1 MTTFQQ
7 PSQTP
12 GSGHMPTYGE
22 RAVGVSFNP
31 SGNPKVDD
39 IKEDFA
45 DVIDELND
53 AKEET
58 TDPEV
63 ARMLALSI
71 TNAQVACMW
80 AVKALTW
87 RTK

>member
-1 MTTFQQ
+1 MTDQ
-7 PSQTP
+7 PTQTP

-22 RAVGVSFNP
+22 QAVGLYPESSNEQVN
-31 SGNPKVDD
+31 D

-45 DVIDELND
+45 DIIDELND
-53 AKEET
+53 ARNET
-58 TDPEV
+58 RDPEV
-63 ARMLALSI
+63 ARMISLSI

>member
-1 MTTFQQ
+1 MTDQ
-7 PSQTP
+7 PTQTP

-22 RAVGVSFNP
+22 QAVGMWPASENTAVN
-31 SGNPKVDD
+31 N

-45 DVIDELND
+45 DIIDELND
-53 AKEET
+53 LRNDT
-58 TDPEV
+58 RDPEV
-63 ARMLALSI
+63 ARMLSLSI

-80 AVKALTW
+80 AVKSITW

>member
-1 MTTFQQ
+1 MTDQ
-7 PSQTP
+7 PTQTP
-12 GSGHMPTYGE
+12 GSGHMPTYGMQ
-22 RAVGVSFNP
+22 AVSMDYRP
-31 SGNPKVDD
+31 SGNPQVDD

-53 AKEET
+53 IRNET
-58 TDPEV
+58 RDPEV
-63 ARMLALSI
+63 VRMLTISI
-71 TNAQVACMW
+71 TNAQTACMW